1 MRRPLVNYIPIFITA
16 AIIIVLYLSLD
27 KNKQPKAYIYELSQL
42 KLKQLN
48 QSPLDLTDFKG
59 KFYILHIFSSWC
71 SACKEDY
78 TLLNHIKEETNTPI
92 IGVVVKDK
100 ISKLFNF
107 NIKATPYD
115 YVVFDFDNKIST
127 LLKNKMIPE
136 TIIINPDGI
145 VIARYLG
152 ILFKEEVEK
161 NIIPKILGK

>member
-1 MRRPLVNYIPIFITA
+1 MRRPLVNYIPIFIAVT
-16 AIIIVLYLSLD
+16 IIMVLYLSLD
-27 KNKQPKAYIYELSQL
+27 KNKQPKAYIHELSQL
-42 KLKQLN
+42 QLKQLN
-48 QSPLDLTDFKG
+48 QSPLDLTAFKG

-78 TLLNHIKEETNTPI
+78 TLLKSIKEETRAPI
-92 IGVVVKDK
+92 IGVVVKDN

-145 VIARYLG
+145 VVARYLG

-161 NIIPKILGK
+161 NIIPKMLEK